1 LQNGNPDITSRPFR
15 EVNSDFSV
23 AAIICVSRA
32 MIADYFAMD
41 PLLFRPR
48 FRMLYATA
56 LGLTLLFGSQT
67 ALAQEVV
74 GAIAKVTGIA
84 KLERRGTEIPVIVAI
99 PISIG
104 DKIRTTRNS
113 QVSITFRDGS
123 SAELG
128 DSSYLTIDRYALSGS
143 TRTSGLLA
151 LWAGRL
157 RTIVKVATGREPSF
171 EVHTP
176 NAVVAVRGTDFET
189 AFIDNRPC
197 PEDRSCLRYTTV
209 GVSRGI
215 VAVSNPSNPV
225 PPTEVHE
232 GYETTVACESA
243 ATAPAPLG
251 MEDLGAPGYH

>member
-1 LQNGNPDITSRPFR
+1 MPKPRLICAAITLMLIFVART
-15 EVNSDFSV
+15 SV
-23 AAIICVSRA
+23 A
-32 MIADYFAMD
+32 
-41 PLLFRPR
+41 
-48 FRMLYATA
+48 
-56 LGLTLLFGSQT
+56 
-67 ALAQEVV
+67 QEAV
-74 GAIAKVTGIA
+74 GAIAKVTGVA
-84 KLERRGTEIPVIVAI
+84 QLERGGKEIGVTVAM

-104 DKIRTTRNS
+104 DKIRTMKNA
-113 QVSITFRDGS
+113 QVSVTFRDGS

-128 DSSYLTIDRYALSGS
+128 ESSYLSIDRYALSGS

-157 RTIVKVATGREPSF
+157 HTIIKVATGSEPSF

-197 PEDRSCLRYTTV
+197 PEDRSCMRYTTV
-209 GVSRGI
+209 GVSKGI
-215 VAVSNPSNPV
+215 VAVSNPSNPA
-225 PPTEVHE
+225 PPTEVRE

-243 ATAPAPLG
+243 ATSPAPLG

>member
-1 LQNGNPDITSRPFR
+1 MHSLMNRPIFLRGCATS
-15 EVNSDFSV
+15 
-23 AAIICVSRA
+23 IA
-32 MIADYFAMD
+32 MIIIFVAQI
-41 PLLFRPR
+41 
-48 FRMLYATA
+48 
-56 LGLTLLFGSQT
+56 SS
-67 ALAQEVV
+67 AQETV
-74 GAIAKVTGIA
+74 GAIAKVIGNA
-84 KLERRGTEIPVIVAI
+84 KLERGAKELDAAVAMPVA
-99 PISIG
+99 IG
-104 DKIRTTRNS
+104 DKLRTMKNS
-113 QVSITFRDGS
+113 QVSVTFRDGS

-128 DSSYLTIDRYALSGS
+128 ESSYLTIDRYALSGS
-143 TRTSGLLA
+143 TRTAGLLA

-197 PEDRSCLRYTTV
+197 PEDRSCMRYTTV

-215 VAVSNPSNPV
+215 VAVSNPSNPA
-225 PPTEVHE
+225 PPTEVRE

-243 ATAPAPLG
+243 ATSPAPLG